1 MKIFIS
7 QPMGGLKEDE
17 IKAERE
23 SIIETAK
30 YMYGEDIEV
39 LDTYFEDYDGTPLQF
54 LAKSLDILSQA
65 DVAVFA
71 KGYEK
76 ARGCRIE
83 EACCRDYGIKR
94 LLIQ

>member
-1 MKIFIS
+1 MKVFIS
-7 QPMGGLKEDE
+7 QPMGGLTEAE
-17 IKAERE
+17 IKSERE
-23 SIIETAK
+23 SIREFVK
-30 YMYGEDIEV
+30 GVYREDIEV

-54 LAKSLDILSQA
+54 LAKSLDVLSQA
-65 DVAVFA
+65 DVAVFV

-94 LLIQ
+94 LLMQ